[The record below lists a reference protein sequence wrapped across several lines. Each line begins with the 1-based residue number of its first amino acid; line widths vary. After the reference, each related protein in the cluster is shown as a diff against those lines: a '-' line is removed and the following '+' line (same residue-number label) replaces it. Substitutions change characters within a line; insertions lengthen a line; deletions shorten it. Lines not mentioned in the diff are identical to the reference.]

1 MIDGLQGLGQKLLAD
16 GFSTPFLHVPTSHMY
31 QNLDHARFTIR
42 NVGAQVSVQPWIVR
56 NLRHDWECG

>member
-16 GFSTPFLHVPTSHMY
+16 GFSTPFLNVPTSHMY

-42 NVGAQVSVQPWIVR
+42 NVGAQVGKI
-56 NLRHDWECG
+56 